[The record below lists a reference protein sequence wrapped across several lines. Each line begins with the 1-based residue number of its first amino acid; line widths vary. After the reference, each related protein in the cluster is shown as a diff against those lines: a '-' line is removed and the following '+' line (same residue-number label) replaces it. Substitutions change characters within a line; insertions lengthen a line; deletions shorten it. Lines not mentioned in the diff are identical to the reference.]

1 MKRLMPLLGGLLVVA
16 CGSTPRLPGVGP
28 SPMPGLLPSVAS
40 GANPLGTGQITM
52 SQPRFRACLTR
63 YDFAGSSP
71 ALPNAE
77 CTSEVIDGDP
87 THWKILCPKHP
98 RLEEVVEVK
107 TDAVGQELFVKH
119 TGSNY
124 ETPVVTVLRSD
135 SAGRP
140 LEALYD
146 YPDNFAGW
154 PGSPAPGTGEQR
166 AVWTYDDF
174 GRVVQLQV
182 SFRRTGIV
190 NFSFHVTY
198 DDAGRRILYDSVVD
212 YSSVL
217 VGSGG
222 PGQNGGYDL
231 FDEDLKLV
239 ERSWTTAGDVEPSS
253 TTFAYDAQGRL
264 TTTAYLSTSF
274 DRTQYIEHQ
283 LYDCP

>member
-1 MKRLMPLLGGLLVVA
+1 MK
-16 CGSTPRLPGVGP
+16 
-28 SPMPGLLPSVAS
+28 
-40 GANPLGTGQITM
+40 
-52 SQPRFRACLTR
+52 QPRFRACLTR
-63 YDFAGSSP
+63 YDFTGSSP
-71 ALPNAE
+71 ALRNAE

-98 RLEEVVEVK
+98 RLQEVVEVK
-107 TDAVGQELFVKH
+107 TDAEGHELFVKYPLS
-119 TGSNY
+119 TNI
-124 ETPVVTVLRSD
+124 ETPVVTLVRSD

-140 LEALYD
+140 LEALLD

-166 AVWTYDDF
+166 ALWTYDDF
-174 GRVVQLQV
+174 GRVVLLQV

-190 NFSFHVTY
+190 GFSFHVTY

-217 VGSGG
+217 VGGRD
-222 PGQNGGYDL
+222 PGLNGGYDL

-239 ERSWTTAGDVEPSS
+239 ERSWKTAGDIEPSS
-253 TTFAYDAQGRL
+253 TTFAYDPQGRL
-264 TTTAYLSTSF
+264 TTTAYLATSP